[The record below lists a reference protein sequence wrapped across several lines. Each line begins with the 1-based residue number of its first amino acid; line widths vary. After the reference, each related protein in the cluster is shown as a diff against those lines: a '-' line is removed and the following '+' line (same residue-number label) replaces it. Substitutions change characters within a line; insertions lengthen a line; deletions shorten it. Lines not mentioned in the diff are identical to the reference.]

1 MLRGRGRGG
10 DTRRSCHVRNRS
22 EIACGTETRETPNM
36 PSPAPLAGVVVLDD
50 TDLRGALC
58 ARLLADL
65 GADVRRIR
73 HADDDGSPAD
83 RFRNARKQP
92 VAADQFD
99 LTDFDIYVENHGP
112 AAALDRDAIAAT
124 HPV

>member
-1 MLRGRGRGG
+1 MLRGRGQWGHE
-10 DTRRSCHVRNRS
+10 TELPCPESS
-22 EIACGTETRETPNM
+22 ERLRHRTANSNM
-36 PSPAPLAGVVVLDD
+36 PSPAHSPVSSSSTTPICV
-50 TDLRGALC
+50 GAC

-73 HADDDGSPAD
+73 HADDDGPAD

-99 LTDFDIYVENHGP
+99 LIGVDICVENHGSG
-112 AAALDRDAIAAT
+112 RNTDAT
-124 HPV
+124 